1 MRMRRWT
8 SVLAAALAL
17 GLVGLMAGTA
27 AAKKKRHV
35 YPGPYRAEV
44 LKVVDSDTLRVAVD
58 VWPGLVAPAN
68 VRLFGVDTP
77 EKFRPKCPQEKE
89 LALRATTFVKE
100 LVAPGDTVWI
110 TQVQFGKY
118 AGRVVGKV
126 FVSNADGERVNL
138 GQLLID
144 RGFAK
149 PYFGGH
155 KSSWCKEDKQ
165 DARD

>member
-1 MRMRRWT
+1 MKRL
-8 SVLAAALAL
+8 LAGLLLLAL
-17 GLVGLMAGTA
+17 GVTALMDSTA
-27 AAKKKRHV
+27 EAKRKRHV

-58 VWPGLVAPAN
+58 LWPGLVAPAS
-68 VRLFGVDTP
+68 VRIFGVDTP

-89 LALRATTFVKE
+89 LALRATAFVE
-100 LVAPGDTVWI
+100 DLVHPGDVVWV

-126 FVSNADGERVNL
+126 FVSNADGERVSL
-138 GQLLID
+138 GKLLID

-155 KSSWCKEDKQ
+155 KSSWCKEDMK
-165 DARD
+165 DGRD